1 MEIQG
6 GGNKGIETSV
16 RNFLLRS
23 GRVVGVNKEVIQ
35 KSTAEAAGKKKGKGG
50 NMADGKAHL
59 NAKLMPP
66 PSSKPIVVVE
76 ASNNGNGNGDD
87 DDTTSNNTKMPSL
100 DPKKIKAMKPPELRA
115 HLTARGESKLGN
127 KKELVARLLALQ

>member
-1 MEIQG
+1 M
-6 GGNKGIETSV
+6 
-16 RNFLLRS
+16 
-23 GRVVGVNKEVIQ
+23 VGVNKEAIQ

-66 PSSKPIVVVE
+66 PSSKPFVVVK
-76 ASNNGNGNGDD
+76 ASNGNGDD

-100 DPKKIKAMKPPELRA
+100 DPKKIKAMKPPELRD